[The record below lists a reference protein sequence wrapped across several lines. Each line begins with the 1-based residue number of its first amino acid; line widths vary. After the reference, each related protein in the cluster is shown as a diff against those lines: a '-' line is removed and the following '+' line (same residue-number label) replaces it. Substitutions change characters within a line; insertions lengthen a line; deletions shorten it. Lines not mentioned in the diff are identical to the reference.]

1 MLFCTL
7 VTISIILLN
16 THTGTHVHTH
26 THLHTVSM
34 ETETRAFYDW
44 LFAQDNQKW
53 SRQPCKDGRYII
65 CIMSNGTYTNEEN
78 KMFVVAWRS
87 LVTKFD
93 HEIVIEYKLS
103 IKPSFSVCLG
113 WRQTSRLFFFFCYVL
128 RLHVM
133 RLNRRG
139 TATNVDS
146 ICNNHTQAQIWEQT
160 HTYGHFPLMLPF
172 SCLMCVWGADG

>member
-1 MLFCTL
+1 MQNA
-7 VTISIILLN
+7 LLYFGN
-16 THTGTHVHTH
+16 NLNHLIKHTHRHACTHTYTHV
-26 THLHTVSM
+26 HTVSM

-78 KMFVVAWRS
+78 KMCVVAWRS

-113 WRQTSRLFFFFCYVL
+113 WRQTSRLSFFLLCSQTCMWYVWTGVEL
-128 RLHVM
+128 PLTWTVSVITTHRH
-133 RLNRRG
+133 RFG
-139 TATNVDS
+139 S
-146 ICNNHTQAQIWEQT
+146 KHTHIWT
-160 HTYGHFPLMLPF
+160 LSPHAAL
-172 SCLMCVWGADG
+172 